1 MSVRMTK
8 RQKLAHGFMQYIDF
22 YVMRDIQYEV
32 GRAAEARERAER
44 EKNSQKFS

>member
-8 RQKLAHGFMQYIDF
+8 RQKLAHGFMLYIEN
-22 YVMRDIQYEV
+22 VAMRDIQYEV

-44 EKNSQKFS
+44 EKNSQKNF